1 MGDLPDSI
9 PMVKKKSRGRPR
21 KYPRL
26 DDVLRY
32 KNSLQSDDIEP
43 EEVIMEDKETTENT
57 KNEGNFSLFF

>member
-32 KNSLQSDDIEP
+32 KNSLQSDDIELDD
-43 EEVIMEDKETTENT
+43 VIMEETIENI
-57 KNEGNFSLFF
+57 KIEGDLFL